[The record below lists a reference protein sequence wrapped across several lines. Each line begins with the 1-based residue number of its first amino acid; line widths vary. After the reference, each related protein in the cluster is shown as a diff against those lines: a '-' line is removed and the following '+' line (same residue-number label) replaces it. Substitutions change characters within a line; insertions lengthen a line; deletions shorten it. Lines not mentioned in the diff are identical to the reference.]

1 MDFILF
7 ILNPEFPGLGARNPG
22 DRYYLY
28 SAIIIN
34 AIYNTI
40 GKELGIC

>member
-7 ILNPEFPGLGARNPG
+7 ILNPEFRGLGARNPG
-22 DRYYLY
+22 DRYYLDN
-28 SAIIIN
+28 AIIIN
-34 AIYNTI
+34 AIYNAT